1 MKMLIHTQYKENYGA
16 HCWNGEGECPQY
28 WKYKGGYVYIVNDV
42 TIPQA
47 RSADFWDKA
56 MERVSYKDNYA
67 EEYVVADS
75 LVDDQD
81 FNIADYSEHWQ
92 HPKEFNSTEIEVTK

>member
-16 HCWNGEGECPQY
+16 HCWNGEGECPQH

-47 RSADFWDKA
+47 RSAEFWDKA

-67 EEYVVADS
+67 EEYVVDCYLAEDADFDITKYS
-75 LVDDQD
+75 DHWEHPTQ
-81 FNIADYSEHWQ
+81 FNANDL
-92 HPKEFNSTEIEVTK
+92 EV